1 MQRELVLE
9 ADRSVVEGMGRAFEA
24 MLEEAKQQAKAAVD
38 SPATAVHD
46 YRRAIRRAES
56 VALLAWP
63 LMRKPQ
69 RGWIGK
75 ALTQARRR
83 TRVLRDL
90 DAVLPVMARL
100 KELELG
106 DDEALIALAVWLD
119 EARGEVAS
127 DELVAWRLRK
137 NARSLAGL
145 GEIFAVGLHAW
156 ADLDLVIESL
166 RETYRRVRKA
176 YAKADATR
184 ELDDVHA
191 WRRATRALRYQ
202 LELMSSRPDL
212 PMAAGLA
219 DAHVIFKSMVKELG
233 QVTDLIA
240 MRGLLDEARASVV
253 GVDLKPL
260 SRALSDLI
268 VSRLERVF
276 AEAGLTFA
284 MKPRDFLALENPS
297 EGQDEDEGKD
307 DGQDA
312 DDDSTSE
319 TEKKDEAK
327 AGQAEQAEAP
337 VSGQTGQAEQA
348 PGQATPN
355 AS

>member
-9 ADRSVVEGMGRAFEA
+9 ADKSVVEGMVKAFEG
-24 MLEEAKQQAKAAVD
+24 MLDEAKRQAKEAIAT
-38 SPATAVHD
+38 PATAVHD

-69 RGWIGK
+69 RGWICK
-75 ALTQARRR
+75 ALTSARRR

-90 DAVLPVMARL
+90 DAVVPVIARL

-106 DDEALIALAVWLD
+106 DDGALAALEVWLSD
-119 EARGEVAS
+119 ARGEVAS

-145 GEIFAVGLHAW
+145 GEIFQVGLHAW
-156 ADLDLVIESL
+156 ADLDLVVESL
-166 RETYRRVRKA
+166 RETYRKARKA
-176 YAKADATR
+176 YAKADGSR

-191 WRRATRALRYQ
+191 WRRAVRTLRYQ
-202 LELMSSRPDL
+202 LELMSSRADL
-212 PMAAGLA
+212 PNAQGFAE
-219 DAHVIFKSMVKELG
+219 AHDLFKSMVKELG

-240 MRGLLDEARASVV
+240 MGGLVDEARASVV

-260 SRALSDLI
+260 VRALGDLI
-268 VSRLERVF
+268 ASRLERVF
-276 AEAGLTFA
+276 GEGALTFA
-284 MKPRDFLALENPS
+284 LKPRDFLALEVVEAIAP
-297 EGQDEDEGKD
+297 
-307 DGQDA
+307 
-312 DDDSTSE
+312 E
-319 TEKKDEAK
+319 TGAVV
-327 AGQAEQAEAP
+327 APAIAEPKESSAEP
-337 VSGQTGQAEQA
+337 EVKPE
-348 PGQATPN
+348 ATPD

>member
-9 ADRSVVEGMGRAFEA
+9 ADKSVVEGMGRAFEA
-24 MLEEAKQQAKAAVD
+24 MLEEAKRQAKAAVD
-38 SPATAVHD
+38 SPASAVHD

-56 VALLAWP
+56 VALLARP

-69 RGWIGK
+69 RGWIGE
-75 ALTQARRR
+75 ALTRARRR

-106 DDEALIALAVWLD
+106 DDEALVALAVWLD

-176 YAKADATR
+176 YAKADSSR

-219 DAHVIFKSMVKELG
+219 DAHAVFKSMVKELG

-240 MRGLLDEARASVV
+240 MRGLVDEARESVV
-253 GVDLKPL
+253 GVDLKAL
-260 SRALSDLI
+260 SRALSDFI
-268 VSRLERVF
+268 MGRLERVF
-276 AEAGLTFA
+276 AEAALTFST
-284 MKPRDFLALENPS
+284 KPRDFLAFESKS
-297 EGQDEDEGKD
+297 EDEDDNEVQAATEVPKAEG
-307 DGQDA
+307 
-312 DDDSTSE
+312 
-319 TEKKDEAK
+319 
-327 AGQAEQAEAP
+327 AEAP
-337 VSGQTGQAEQA
+337 KVEGAEGGDGAEGAEA
-348 PGQATPN
+348 PKAPKAEGTEAKPDAT
-355 AS
+355 

>member
-9 ADRSVVEGMGRAFEA
+9 VDKSVVEGMGRAFEA
-24 MLEEAKQQAKAAVD
+24 MLDEAKRQAKSAVE

-56 VALLAWP
+56 VALLARP

-69 RGWIGK
+69 RGWIGE

-90 DAVLPVMARL
+90 DAVVPVMGRL

-106 DDEALIALAVWLD
+106 DDEALIALAAWLD

-156 ADLDLVIESL
+156 ADLDMVIESL
-166 RETYRRVRKA
+166 RESYRRVRKA
-176 YAKADATR
+176 YAQADKSR

-202 LELMSSRPDL
+202 LELMSSRADL
-212 PMAAGLA
+212 PMATGLA
-219 DAHVIFKSMVKELG
+219 EAHAVFKSMVKELG
-233 QVTDLIA
+233 QVTDFIA
-240 MRGLLDEARASVV
+240 MQGLVDEARESVV
-253 GVDLKPL
+253 GVELKGL

-268 VSRLERVF
+268 ASRLERVY
-276 AEAGLTFA
+276 AEAALTFSL
-284 MKPRDFLALENPS
+284 KPRDFLALVVKADVEV
-297 EGQDEDEGKD
+297 EVEAEGK
-307 DGQDA
+307 G
-312 DDDSTSE
+312 E
-319 TEKKDEAK
+319 GEAK
-327 AGQAEQAEAP
+327 AVGETEATSEAAGEGEAKAEAK
-337 VSGQTGQAEQA
+337 VESEAK
-348 PGQATPN
+348 PGVEAD

>member
-9 ADRSVVEGMGRAFEA
+9 ADKSVVEGMGRAFEA
-24 MLEEAKQQAKAAVD
+24 MLDEAKRQAKSAVE

-56 VALLAWP
+56 VALLARP

-69 RGWIGK
+69 RGWIGE
-75 ALTQARRR
+75 ALTRARRR

-90 DAVLPVMARL
+90 DAVVPVMGRL

-106 DDEALIALAVWLD
+106 DDEALIALAAWLD

-156 ADLDLVIESL
+156 ADLDLVTESL
-166 RETYRRVRKA
+166 RESYRRVRKA
-176 YAKADATR
+176 YAQADKSR

-202 LELMSSRPDL
+202 LELMSSRADL
-212 PMAAGLA
+212 PMAAGLSE
-219 DAHVIFKSMVKELG
+219 AHAIFKSMVKELG

-240 MRGLLDEARASVV
+240 MRGLVDEARETVV
-253 GVDLKPL
+253 GVELKGL

-268 VSRLERVF
+268 ASRLERVF
-276 AEAGLTFA
+276 AEAALTFSL
-284 MKPRDFLALENPS
+284 KPRDFLALEAKVDIA
-297 EGQDEDEGKD
+297 DEPEAKG
-307 DGQDA
+307 
-312 DDDSTSE
+312 E
-319 TEKKDEAK
+319 DEAK
-327 AGQAEQAEAP
+327 AAGGAEA
-337 VSGQTGQAEQA
+337 VGEAAGESA
-348 PGQATPN
+348 ATPETKVE
-355 AS
+355 AEAKAEGPADAT